1 MGVMPCSRNGCINIL
16 CSKYSYK
23 HGYLCDE
30 CFRELKSFIIMSAP
44 KSLFELDDLITNFI
58 EMYKDD
64 LPLCNLD
71 IDEYINREFESLRE
85 YL

>member
-1 MGVMPCSRNGCINIL
+1 
-16 CSKYSYK
+16 
-23 HGYLCDE
+23 
-30 CFRELKSFIIMSAP
+30 MSAP

-71 IDEYINREFESLRE
+71 IDEYINREFIGD
-85 YL
+85 